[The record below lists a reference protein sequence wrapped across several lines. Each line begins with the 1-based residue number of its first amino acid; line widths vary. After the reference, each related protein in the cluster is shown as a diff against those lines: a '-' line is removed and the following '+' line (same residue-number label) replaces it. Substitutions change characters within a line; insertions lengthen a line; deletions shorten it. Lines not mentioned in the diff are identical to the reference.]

1 MLYKPIPNRSGYE
14 HFIYTIKDSYK
25 IVKESTLH
33 FFTTS
38 PTAGLLKGK
47 LLFRNGFILKV
58 VEVIDFA
65 ASEILDY
72 SYTVFNGDGEI
83 ERWYDP
89 QPHPEDTTLA
99 ETFPHHK
106 HEHPDIKHNRK
117 PAEEIGFD
125 RLNLIALINQISNME
140 AKKNHKG

>member
-1 MLYKPIPNRSGYE
+1 ME
-14 HFIYTIKDSYK
+14 
-25 IVKESTLH
+25 ESTLH

-47 LLFRNGFILKV
+47 LIFRNGFTLNV

-72 SYTVFNGDGEI
+72 SYTVFNRDGEI

-89 QPHPEDTTLA
+89 QPHPEDPTLA
-99 ETFPHHK
+99 VTFPHHK
-106 HEHPDIKHNRK
+106 HEHPDIKHNRQ
-117 PAEEIGFD
+117 PIEEIGFD
-125 RLNLIALINQISNME
+125 RLNLIALINQISDME
-140 AKKNHKG
+140 VKKIHKG